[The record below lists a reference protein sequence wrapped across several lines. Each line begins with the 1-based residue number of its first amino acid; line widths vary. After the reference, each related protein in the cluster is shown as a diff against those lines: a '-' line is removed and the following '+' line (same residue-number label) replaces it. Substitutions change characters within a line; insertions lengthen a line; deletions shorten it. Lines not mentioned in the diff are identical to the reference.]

1 MADRKRVA
9 DRSTTPARKR
19 KGPVDATARRALRW
33 KGEVERFS
41 AVREGGPGRPQTL
54 FALLLAGGL
63 LVAAGVW
70 YIGKSPDGS
79 GPVMILLGAWALLS
93 LAFWVLVK
101 AGLRSTQVTF
111 VIDRRGV
118 HIRPSTA
125 QRKLDRR
132 MRGLML
138 LVFWLSLKGGQWAA
152 WSPMTAWR
160 DVKEIRVNRLCGDV
174 LVTGGAW
181 HLRLMC
187 KPHHLD
193 EVLGALHAW
202 CTRGDVIWID

>member
-160 DVKEIRVNRLCGDV
+160 VIRFMVPPKGYRLLFIACLWLANRRRFEPP
-174 LVTGGAW
+174 ARR
-181 HLRLMC
+181 LRH
-187 KPHHLD
+187 PATQ
-193 EVLGALHAW
+193 ALRPAP
-202 CTRGDVIWID
+202 